1 MIGKLSKKTVLAGL
15 TRQEL
20 RILAASYSEFPWRG
34 DQIYEA
40 LMHGAS
46 EIKSMNGLPA
56 VFRQKLDADCETGV
70 PKIKKALRSKL
81 DETVKYLFEYPD
93 GATVEAALMSY
104 KYGRTLCVSTQVGCN
119 MGCAFCASA
128 IGGKLRDLNAGE
140 ILGQVYAAGRDC
152 GGRIGGVV
160 MMGMGEPLDN
170 YENSVRFI
178 GLVTS
183 PEGLNISARRISL
196 STCGICDK
204 ITRLSQEKYDITLSV
219 SLHASD
225 DETRSRLMPVNRACG
240 IDKLMRV
247 CREYFDATG
256 RRISFEYT
264 LVPGVND
271 SEDDALRLARMLK
284 RYFEGA
290 PFHVNLIPVNAV
302 EGKIGGAG
310 RGEAQRF
317 RRTLDR
323 LGINA
328 TVRRTLGADINAS
341 CGQLRRSEEHNIKN
355 EDAGGER

>member
-20 RILAASYSEFPWRG
+20 RILAASYGESPWRG

-46 EIKSMNGLPA
+46 DIESMSGLPA
-56 VFRQKLDADCETGV
+56 AFRKKLGADCETGV

-104 KYGRTLCVSTQVGCN
+104 KYGRTLCVSTEHGCN
-119 MGCAFCASA
+119 LVCVFRASA
-128 IGGKLRDLNAGE
+128 IGGKLRDLDAGE
-140 ILGQVYAAGRDC
+140 ILGQVYAASLDC

-204 ITRLSQEKYDITLSV
+204 ITRLSQEKYDITLSIP
-219 SLHASD
+219 LHASD
-225 DETRSRLMPVNRACG
+225 DETRSRLMPVNRAYG

-247 CREYFDATG
+247 CREYFDETG

-264 LVPGVND
+264 LIPGKND
-271 SEDDALRLARMLK
+271 GEDDALRLARLLK
-284 RYFEGA
+284 KYFEGA
-290 PFHVNLIPVNAV
+290 PFHVNLIPVNPV
-302 EGKIGGAG
+302 EGKFEGGG

-317 RRTLDR
+317 RRTLER
-323 LGINA
+323 MGINA

-341 CGQLRRSEEHNIKN
+341 CGQLRRSDEQT
-355 EDAGGER
+355 

>member
-1 MIGKLSKKTVLAGL
+1 
-15 TRQEL
+15 
-20 RILAASYSEFPWRG
+20 
-34 DQIYEA
+34 
-40 LMHGAS
+40 
-46 EIKSMNGLPA
+46 
-56 VFRQKLDADCETGV
+56 
-70 PKIKKALRSKL
+70 
-81 DETVKYLFEYPD
+81 
-93 GATVEAALMSY
+93 MSY

-119 MGCAFCASA
+119 MGCVFCASA
-128 IGGKLRDLNAGE
+128 IGGKLRDLDAGE
-140 ILGQVYAAGRDC
+140 ILGQVYAASLDC

-204 ITRLSQEKYDITLSV
+204 ITRLSQEKYDITLSI

-225 DETRSRLMPVNRACG
+225 DETRSRLMPVNRAYGIDKLMPVNRAYG

-247 CREYFDATG
+247 CREYFDETG

-264 LVPGVND
+264 LIPGKND
-271 SEDDALRLARMLK
+271 GEDDALRLARLFR

-290 PFHVNLIPVNAV
+290 PFHVNLIPVNPV
-302 EGKIGGAG
+302 EGKFEGGG

-317 RRTLDR
+317 RRTLER
-323 LGINA
+323 MGINA

-341 CGQLRRSEEHNIKN
+341 CGQLRRSDEQT
-355 EDAGGER
+355 